1 MNPLYRLLLRLYP
14 TQFREEYGGEMSR
27 LLRDRIRREGAFRV
41 WFEVIPDLI
50 VTAWKEH
57 MDILR
62 RDILYGLRNLVRA
75 PGFSA
80 VAIATLALGI
90 GANTAIFSVVKG
102 VLLDPLPYRDSARL
116 VELYEKRPEQGR
128 VRNVVSPPDFYDWK
142 KQNTVFE
149 DMAALSGEAFNLT
162 GSNGA
167 ELILGAS
174 VSPGFFRLL
183 GVQPQLGRDF
193 LPEEGTLGKDRV
205 VILNHGLW
213 QRRFGADP
221 AIIGRKIT
229 LSGTPY
235 VVIGVLPEIDNIFR
249 PQSELWTP
257 LALPSVPRGFHML
270 DVIARM
276 KPGVTLAKT
285 RAEMDAIASR
295 LEQQYPNENTGH
307 GVNVFALDEEIVG
320 KIRPALF
327 ILLGA
332 VGLVL
337 LIACANVA
345 NLYLAR
351 TAQRRREIAV
361 RTALGAGTLRLAR
374 QLLTES
380 ILLSLIGGAAGVA
393 LAWWG
398 VHALIA
404 ADPGNLPRLREVD
417 VDAQVLLFALAA
429 SVITGA
435 LFGLVPTLYGALSRL
450 AGTLK
455 EVGRSST
462 GAMGRSRTRAA
473 LVMSEIAVALVL
485 AIGAGLML
493 QSFSRLAQV
502 NPGFN
507 PTNVL
512 AADIALLSPK
522 YKEAHVR
529 TIFFEDLLGRLRSL
543 PGVQSAGGTIALP
556 LSGADMGSNFLIQGR
571 PPLPYS
577 QQPNARYRVVMPGY
591 FETMQIPLRAGRFI
605 TGRDTET
612 APPVVLVNE
621 TLARQFWPNE
631 NAVGKRIALSREEA
645 WREVVGVVSDVKHY
659 SLDGETRPAIY
670 LPLEQ
675 QAANA
680 MSIVLRTA
688 TPPESLANAVRSEL
702 ARLDPDQPIARMRTL
717 EDLLSSSVARPRF
730 YAALLAIF
738 SLVSLLLAAV
748 GIYGVMS
755 FAVGQRTHEMGVR
768 IALGA
773 SPGAVQRMVL
783 REGMLFALVGAGLGI
798 AGAFALTG
806 VLRNFLYGITATD
819 GMTFVGAT
827 LLTIGIATTACLLP
841 ARRATRAD
849 PMEALRSE

>member
-1 MNPLYRLLLRLYP
+1 
-14 TQFREEYGGEMSR
+14 MSR